1 MDGDTIDFVCQL
13 PPTVEVVT
21 WDPKRGDFI
30 FKVYER
36 FALRLKDRKAV
47 VELDFVPKKNP

>member
-1 MDGDTIDFVCQL
+1 
-13 PPTVEVVT
+13 VVT
-21 WDPKRGDFI
+21 QDPVRGDYV

-47 VELDFVPKKNP
+47 VELDFVPKKATGPAKK

>member
-1 MDGDTIDFVCQL
+1 MG
-13 PPTVEVVT
+13 PTVEVVT
-21 WDPKRGDFI
+21 QDRISGDYV

-47 VELDFVPKKNP
+47 VELDFDSQATKSPAKK